1 MMVER
6 PVPSLAAPLYQPKGD
21 CARHVSISVSGNWRL
36 TFDIREDEICN
47 LDLEDY
53 H

>member
-1 MMVER
+1 MEH
-6 PVPSLAAPLYQPKGD
+6 LGQLQG
-21 CARHVSISVSGNWRL
+21 RL
-36 TFDIREDEICN
+36 TFELEQGEICN